1 MIAQHI
7 KSNYPNALEIRSL
20 EQKITSELNLNG
32 FILSRT
38 IWGTSICSD
47 EINNSFNILSR
58 QFVGP
63 GPFHFGGISGIPFTG
78 KTGVAAFASHI
89 PTNGNAFILYGPHI
103 GISKQGTVGE
113 ILRQRQ
119 NSDSTCCG
127 SIIAGLNS
135 ISSGEGFETDP
146 IHDYQQ
152 HTVVNMLSKKKKEIL
167 AGNNTTMQS
176 TEVAYEYI
184 RDEIKSL
191 VKGATN
197 IPSGTKVFLMGGIVI
212 NTDFDKEDWFDIRD
226 TELVEF

>member
-1 MIAQHI
+1 MIAKYI
-7 KSNYPNALEIRSL
+7 KNDYPNALEIRSL

-63 GPFHFGGISGIPFTG
+63 GPFRFGGISGLPFTG
-78 KTGVAAFASHI
+78 KTGVTAFASHI
-89 PTNGNAFILYGPHI
+89 PMNGNAFILYGPHI
-103 GISKQGTVGE
+103 GVSKKGDIGK

-119 NSDSTCCG
+119 DSNSTCCG
-127 SIIAGLNS
+127 SLIAGLNA
-135 ISSGEGFETDP
+135 ISSSEGFETDP
-146 IHDYQQ
+146 VHDHQQ
-152 HTVVNMLSKKKKEIL
+152 HVVVNMLSPKKEEIL
-167 AGNNTTMQS
+167 AATNTIKQT
-176 TEVAYEYI
+176 TEVAYNHI
-184 RDEIKSL
+184 KDEISRLIKN
-191 VKGATN
+191 ATN
-197 IPSGTKVFLMGGIVI
+197 IPTGTKVYLMGGILI